1 MKKKEIAEGF
11 VERVDYPN
19 RGVVRV
25 GDETVSVKNV
35 VPGQTVRF
43 RVIKARRGS
52 AVGRFLDVTE
62 TSALETRKRVCG
74 IFPLC
79 GGCLY
84 QTVPYEE
91 QLKIKEEQLMR
102 LLKPFLEPDT
112 VCDGI
117 KRSPSEWAYRNKMEF
132 SFGNAVK
139 DGPLTLGLHRKGS
152 TYDVLTA
159 DTCRL
164 VHEDMRRIVSTTLR
178 YCTERGF
185 TPYNKIRHDGYMRY
199 LLIRRAEKTGEI
211 LVCLVTSTEQNHDF
225 VEWRDQILALD
236 LEGTPVGVMHATCD
250 DFADDVRADKIDLL
264 YGRDWMEEELLG
276 LRFKISLFS
285 FFQTNSAGAEVL
297 YQTVRDYV
305 GDEPGQ
311 VLYDLYCGTGTIAQ
325 LMADRAERVYGI
337 ELIEEAVE
345 AAKENAERNGI
356 TNCRFVCGDVLKKL
370 EELEEK
376 PDYIILDPPREGVV
390 PKSLSQIIAYG
401 VPKMVY
407 VSCKA
412 SSLTRDLVELRS
424 AGYKV
429 ERVAFVDMFPQTQHV
444 ETVVHLSK
452 GNISSQNVRVEFSLE
467 DMDMSRFQQGAT
479 YEQIQAWVQEK
490 YGFHVT
496 HLNIAKTKR
505 KCGIIERE
513 NHNHPKSEDS
523 RSPKTPKE
531 KEEAIMEA
539 FKHFQMI

>member
-25 GDETVSVKNV
+25 GDETISVKNV

-43 RVIKARRGS
+43 RVIKARQGS
-52 AVGRFLDVTE
+52 AVGRFIDVVE
-62 TSALETRKRVCG
+62 PSALESREPVCG
-74 IFPLC
+74 IFPGC

-84 QTVPYEE
+84 QAVPYEE
-91 QLKIKEEQLMR
+91 QLRIKEEQLLR
-102 LLKPFLEPDT
+102 LLKPFMDAGT
-112 VCDGI
+112 VYDGI

-139 DGPLTLGLHRKGS
+139 DGPLTLGLHRMGS

-159 DTCRL
+159 DTCRI
-164 VHEDMRRIVSTTLR
+164 VHGDMRKIVSTTLA
-178 YCTERGF
+178 YCKERGF

-211 LVCLVTSTEQNHDF
+211 LVCLVTSTEQEHDF
-225 VEWRDQILALD
+225 GPWCRQILDLD
-236 LEGTPVGVMHATCD
+236 FEGTPVGIMHATCD
-250 DFADDVRADKIDLL
+250 DLADDVRADQIEQL
-264 YGRDWMEEELLG
+264 YGRDWMTEELLG
-276 LRFKISLFS
+276 LTFKVSLFS
-285 FFQTNSAGAEVL
+285 FFQTNSAGAEIL

-305 GDEPGQ
+305 GDKPGQ

-337 ELIEEAVE
+337 ELVEEAVE
-345 AAKENAERNGI
+345 AARENAARNGI

-370 EELEEK
+370 GELEEK

-390 PKSLSQIIAYG
+390 PKSLSQVIAYG

-412 SSLTRDLVELRS
+412 SSLARDLVELRA
-424 AGYKV
+424 AGYAV

-444 ETVVHLSK
+444 ETVVCLRSK
-452 GNISSQNVRVEFSLE
+452 K
-467 DMDMSRFQQGAT
+467 A
-479 YEQIQAWVQEK
+479 
-490 YGFHVT
+490 
-496 HLNIAKTKR
+496 
-505 KCGIIERE
+505 
-513 NHNHPKSEDS
+513 
-523 RSPKTPKE
+523 
-531 KEEAIMEA
+531 
-539 FKHFQMI
+539 